1 MAIQPSKIIERLP
14 KLPDEIIERLPSK
27 LPKIE
32 RLEQL
37 PRYLEEQG
45 LLLDDLNVRMQTLLE
60 LTEKVLNRMERIPE
74 GLAFPIERTVTGN
87 TITKYEM
94 EKEPDAGSRPWNS
107 ASIYNDGP
115 DTVEFRA
122 NTTVGRFQ
130 IVQEGE
136 GADMDFHAPLLK
148 KLFFRCQSPTA
159 SAALRILG
167 EA

>member
-1 MAIQPSKIIERLP
+1 MLPKPDLEKLPEEIIERLP
-14 KLPDEIIERLPSK
+14 KK

-32 RLEQL
+32 KLEDV
-37 PRYLEEQG
+37 PRYLESQG

-60 LTEKVLNRMERIPE
+60 LTQTMLSRMERVPE
-74 GLAFPIERTVTGN
+74 GLTFPIELTVTGN
-87 TITKYEM
+87 TITKYEI

-122 NTTVGRFQ
+122 NTPVGRFQ
-130 IVQEGE
+130 TIQEGE
-136 GADMDFHAPLLK
+136 GADLDFHAPLLK

-159 SAALRILG
+159 STALRILG